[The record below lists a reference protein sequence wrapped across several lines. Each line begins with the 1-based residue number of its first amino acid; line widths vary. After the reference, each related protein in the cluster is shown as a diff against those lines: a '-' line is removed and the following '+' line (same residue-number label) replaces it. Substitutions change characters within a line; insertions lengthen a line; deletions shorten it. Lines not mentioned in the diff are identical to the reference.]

1 MSIPPAAAGSFQTTR
16 YTADDGVVLTADVAE
31 PRHREAPTV
40 VLLHGGGQT
49 RHSWGAAAQTLAERG
64 YGVVNL
70 DARGH
75 SDSGW
80 SADGRYGHERFA
92 QDLQVVTATRRQ
104 PLALVGASM
113 GGATALTYVGYGF
126 EPAAA
131 ALVLVDIVP
140 RIELEGAERIRAF
153 MRANPDGFA
162 NVEEAADAVA
172 RYYPHRPRP
181 RDSSGLMK
189 NLRPRPDGRLRW
201 HWDPH
206 VIDGPHTVEPPTFQA
221 MLTEAS
227 RRVRIP
233 TLLVRGLQ
241 SDIVSDAGVA
251 SLRQDLP
258 QLEVFDIA
266 GAGHMVA
273 GDRNDAFNDGV
284 ITFLERH
291 LPSG

>member
-1 MSIPPAAAGSFQTTR
+1 
-16 YTADDGVVLTADVAE
+16 
-31 PRHREAPTV
+31 
-40 VLLHGGGQT
+40 
-49 RHSWGAAAQTLAERG
+49 
-64 YGVVNL
+64 
-70 DARGH
+70 
-75 SDSGW
+75 
-80 SADGRYGHERFA
+80 
-92 QDLQVVTATRRQ
+92 
-104 PLALVGASM
+104 
-113 GGATALTYVGYGF
+113 
-126 EPAAA
+126 
-131 ALVLVDIVP
+131 
-140 RIELEGAERIRAF
+140 
-153 MRANPDGFA
+153 
-162 NVEEAADAVA
+162 
-172 RYYPHRPRP
+172 
-181 RDSSGLMK
+181 MK